1 MIFISPE
8 ACFAFPNY
16 VFDLCFSLNVGNKIF
31 LYMTGISCIMA
42 TANQEEMHQNSTIHS
57 NNGLV
62 SLIWQVM

>member
-1 MIFISPE
+1 
-8 ACFAFPNY
+8 
-16 VFDLCFSLNVGNKIF
+16 
-31 LYMTGISCIMA
+31 MTGISCIMA